1 MKILQYIER
10 INLIHKLIGEQR
22 TGTPKEFSER
32 LRMSE
37 SRLYQ
42 LMEELKIMNVPIAYS
57 RELHTYYYTIP
68 FKLSAQIEI
77 LPMSEL
83 QNIRGG
89 AMDMVKYFIL

>member
-1 MKILQYIER
+1 MKLLQYIER
-10 INLIHKLIGEQR
+10 INLIHKLIGERR

-42 LMEELKIMNVPIAYS
+42 LIEELKIMEVPIAYS
-57 RELHTYYYTIP
+57 REFHSYYYTIP
-68 FKLSAQIEI
+68 FKLSAHIEI
-77 LPMSEL
+77 LPLTEL
-83 QNIRGG
+83 RNIRGG